1 LISSHK
7 DVHPTGT
14 VIKFANDKIEMNIL
28 DRDVVIYDVRFS
40 DDNGHLLFNFD
51 YSGEPDEKIEDEI
64 GTTIGGLL
72 VAALERYAEEHHCV
86 ENS

>member
-1 LISSHK
+1 M
-7 DVHPTGT
+7 
-14 VIKFANDKIEMNIL
+14 KFVNDKVEMNIL

-72 VAALERYAEEHHCV
+72 VAALERYAEEHRCV